1 MTSLSLSRSLVDYVA
16 ETARKHSA
24 DEGLPGE
31 SPAARDKRWATADE
45 SDPMVREVLENEA
58 AQSLRS
64 WQELFVGHVEVFATD
79 ADGHVVAATA
89 KTTDYEQA
97 DEEWWAAAH
106 KNGNGGVY
114 VGPPDFDESSRSWSL
129 QIAVPIRD
137 LSSDEILGVLRSTYR
152 LSALRA
158 LLNPEGPSRENFA
171 VHVLWPDGTLWP
183 SGNELPVV
191 LNQSTLEALR
201 NARNDEYVEMSLLGR
216 RSLISEAP
224 IEAVTGEPE
233 IAALGLVA
241 VVRQDRGTA
250 LDPVSDQRRVI
261 LVGSL
266 FVLAF
271 AALLGAQISGRLSR
285 PIVDLTAATVRL
297 AAGDL
302 DARVPHADSADEIGQ
317 LGTTFNVMADRLEES
332 IRTLEDRVAER
343 TQDLQQQAHELQEAL
358 DTEARFFA
366 RMSHDL
372 RTPLNSIIGF
382 SSILSQGMAGELT
395 EPQREQAAMI
405 LNSGRHLLALVN
417 DILDISQIQSGHLE
431 LHPEELPTCEFVD
444 QLVAIVRPLAEQ
456 RGLELVLEYRE
467 VPECVRSDKE
477 RLRQILLNLLGNAI
491 KFTDEGRVSL
501 TIHGENDRVVFVVQD
516 TGPGIP
522 PEDQV
527 SVFEEFSRT
536 SRPPLGAEGAGLGL
550 PIVRHLCRALGGEVR
565 LHSEPGVGSTFTV
578 DLPVC

>member
-1 MTSLSLSRSLVDYVA
+1 MTSLGLSRTLIAYLEEVG
-16 ETARKHSA
+16 RKHSA
-24 DEGLPGE
+24 GEGLPGDT
-31 SPAARDKRWATADE
+31 PAARDERWAAADE
-45 SDPMVREVLENEA
+45 SDPIVREVLENEA
-58 AQSLRS
+58 AQGLRS
-64 WQELFVGHVEVFATD
+64 WQALFVGHVGVFATD

-89 KTTDYEQA
+89 KTTDYEQS

-106 KNGNGGVY
+106 NNGNGGVY
-114 VGPPDFDESSRSWSL
+114 VGPPDFDESSKTWSL
-129 QIAVPIRD
+129 QIAVPVRD
-137 LSSDEILGVLRSTYR
+137 PASDAIIGVLRSTYR

-158 LLNPEGPSRENFA
+158 LLNPEGPPRENFA

-183 SGNELPVV
+183 GTNELPVV
-191 LNQSTLEALR
+191 LSQHTRKLLREAR
-201 NARNDEYVEMSLLGR
+201 PEEYVEMSLLGR
-216 RSLISEAP
+216 RSLVSEAP
-224 IEAVTGEPE
+224 VEAVTGEPE
-233 IAALGLVA
+233 IAALGLTA
-241 VVRQDRGTA
+241 VVRQDSDTA
-250 LDPVSDQRRVI
+250 LAPVSDQRRVI
-261 LVGSL
+261 LIGSL

-285 PIVDLTAATVRL
+285 PIVDLTAATARL

-302 DARVPHADSADEIGQ
+302 DARVPHADSSHEIGQ

-444 QLVAIVRPLAEQ
+444 QLVAIARPLAEQ

-501 TIHGENDRVVFVVQD
+501 TVHGENDRVVFVVED

-550 PIVRHLCRALGGEVR
+550 PIVRYLCRALNGEVR